1 MFFLFTVSSEEL
13 QFFLRKG
20 GTAASVNGLFICF
33 FLFKSSC
40 IAQETELL
48 QAILGFVSEE
58 TTQADC
64 NTQ

>member
-20 GTAASVNGLFICF
+20 GTAASVNALFNSF
-33 FLFKSSC
+33 FFKSSC
-40 IAQETELL
+40 IAEETELL